1 MLQKLILIASLFA
14 YVVLVGCQKEL
25 EVPTTPIAIVD
36 TTPPS
41 IDTIVKATSD
51 SYLPLTKN
59 TFWKYRDSVSGLIL
73 LLQQPL

>member
-41 IDTIVKATSD
+41 IDTIVNQSMLISNFSAPAT
-51 SYLPLTKN
+51 TIIA
-59 TFWKYRDSVSGLIL
+59 F
-73 LLQQPL
+73 

>member
-25 EVPTTPIAIVD
+25 EVPATPIAIVD

-41 IDTIVKATSD
+41 IDTIVNQSMLISNSSAPAT
-51 SYLPLTKN
+51 TIIA
-59 TFWKYRDSVSGLIL
+59 F
-73 LLQQPL
+73 